1 MNLQAKR
8 LRELAGYART
18 LTREQ
23 GPGVMAVRALG
34 FFKRR
39 FFGKRARYWP
49 GKQALAAQRAADCS
63 ALPLISILVPL
74 YNTPEPY
81 LKALLDSVQ
90 AQTSPR
96 WQLVLADASDPDH
109 PGVGELA
116 RARAAQ
122 DGRIVYRRIENR
134 GIAANTNAAA
144 ALADG
149 D

>member
-49 GKQALAAQRAADCS
+49 GKQ
-63 ALPLISILVPL
+63 
-74 YNTPEPY
+74 
-81 LKALLDSVQ
+81 
-90 AQTSPR
+90 
-96 WQLVLADASDPDH
+96 VLAGIHGGLGQGDLTGHAA
-109 PGVGELA
+109 VRRRCGE
-116 RARAAQ
+116 
-122 DGRIVYRRIENR
+122 
-134 GIAANTNAAA
+134 
-144 ALADG
+144 
-149 D
+149 